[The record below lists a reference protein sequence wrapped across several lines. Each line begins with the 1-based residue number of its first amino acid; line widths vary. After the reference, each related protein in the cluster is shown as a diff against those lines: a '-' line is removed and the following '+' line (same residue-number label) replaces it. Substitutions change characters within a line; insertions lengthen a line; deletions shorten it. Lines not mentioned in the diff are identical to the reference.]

1 MEIDDKVIA
10 LFNIAINDL
19 KDANEELC
27 RPEEDIVPHVVCKY
41 SQSAIDNFLKGF
53 LTLNGIDASSCDT
66 TDSLFE
72 QCTAVNRKIQS
83 VTVKNFSC
91 GLNTTNSDR
100 CNEVTKRSQCHEIA
114 DRLECFLKNEGILK

>member
-1 MEIDDKVIA
+1 MEIEDKVIVH
-10 LFNIAINDL
+10 FNYAINDL
-19 KDANEELC
+19 KCANEELC
-27 RPEEDIVPHVVCKY
+27 RPEEDIVPHLVCKY

-53 LTLNGIDASSCDT
+53 LTLNGIDTSSYST

-72 QCTAVNRKIQS
+72 QCTVLNRKIQS
-83 VTVKNFSC
+83 VTVKKFSC
-91 GLNTTNSDR
+91 GLNTTHSDC